1 MHSTAQSGYR
11 VLCAECGVCDALPQ
25 VLCLCCPSS
34 QASSTRWSLFAH
46 AGSFGGARPPRTL
59 HKVASRAAGEGV
71 NADEVHVVRVIR
83 VDGKESTFTAAP
95 SAELAN
101 AWQLTQKLLGQEE
114 GSLEYDDYGPGFGVV
129 ASRILG
135 EDNAADGSWF
145 WALYAY
151 GSFTQEW
158 LRSPSSADTTD
169 LDTFPHIAWVAC
181 RTAVDPREETER
193 VTRLLGSKPLKS

>member
-1 MHSTAQSGYR
+1 
-11 VLCAECGVCDALPQ
+11 
-25 VLCLCCPSS
+25 
-34 QASSTRWSLFAH
+34 
-46 AGSFGGARPPRTL
+46 
-59 HKVASRAAGEGV
+59 
-71 NADEVHVVRVIR
+71 
-83 VDGKESTFTAAP
+83 STFTAAP

-101 AWQLTQKLLGQEE
+101 AWQLTQELLGQEE